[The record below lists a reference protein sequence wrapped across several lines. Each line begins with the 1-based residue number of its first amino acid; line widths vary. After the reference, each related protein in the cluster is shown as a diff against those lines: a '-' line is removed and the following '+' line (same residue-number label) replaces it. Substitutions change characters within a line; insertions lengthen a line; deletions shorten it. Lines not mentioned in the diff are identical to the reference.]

1 MLAIRA
7 LLGHELGRTDPCA
20 RLDAELLGPTAR
32 QGDRYPRWLEK
43 YQRELNWSREDF
55 VKHHDLK
62 YGGRLPVWA
71 AVEIIDWGSLM
82 RLYNFAPAGVRED
95 VADSCGFSPSQL
107 ASWLKSLNVVRNTCA
122 HHSRL
127 FNRVN
132 TLTPKIPPVGRH
144 ADLDASAADWSRT
157 FGQLTL
163 AQFLSDRLGLGR
175 SSLLRAVLKA
185 IQQFRPCPSRTWT
198 SLTTGSPAVRSG
210 PDEAVSEVE
219 P

>member
-1 MLAIRA
+1 M
-7 LLGHELGRTDPCA
+7 
-20 RLDAELLGPTAR
+20 RLD
-32 QGDRYPRWLEK
+32 
-43 YQRELNWSREDF
+43 
-55 VKHHDLK
+55 
-62 YGGRLPVWA
+62 
-71 AVEIIDWGSLM
+71 
-82 RLYNFAPAGVRED
+82 NFAPAGVRED